1 MTHRERFLRTYRF
14 QEVDHVPDM
23 EFGYWDDTFLR
34 WHKEGLPEQI
44 NDNTIADKYFGFAPV
59 LEVPVNLGLLPPFE
73 TQVIEETDRH
83 RTYIDGAG
91 VTCMVMKDGS
101 DTIPRYVDWTLKTR
115 DDWEAFKERLNPDDP
130 ARYPDNW
137 DEIAEKANNST
148 VPVQVPC
155 GSLFGVIRDWMGFE
169 NVLIAL
175 MEQRDWI
182 EEMMEHLTAL
192 YISVLEQVSKHVH
205 IDCGTFW
212 EDMCFKGGPMIS
224 PKLFRELMTPRYKR
238 ITDVLKRAGCD
249 IFIVDSDGDITQL
262 VEHWIAG
269 GVNCMFP
276 LEIAAGTDP
285 FQLRRDYG
293 QEVLLLGGV
302 NKRELAKDKQ
312 AIRAEVDRIVPLVE
326 QGGYI
331 PHVDHRVPP
340 DVSYE
345 NYLYYLQYKREAL
358 GIPDPW
364 ANDRP
369 ENLLGHFK
377 DTVSAQYM
385 AM

>member
-14 QEVDHVPDM
+14 QQVDHVPDI
-23 EFGYWDDTFLR
+23 EFGYWNETLPR
-34 WHKEGLPEQI
+34 WHGEGLPQQI
-44 NDNTIADKYFGFAPV
+44 DSNEMADKYFGFMPFAD
-59 LEVPVNLGLLPPFE
+59 VPVSIDWPILLPQFE
-73 TQVIEETDRH
+73 TRVIEETDRH
-83 RTYIDGAG
+83 KIIINEEG
-91 VTCMVMKDGS
+91 VTCQVHKDGTS
-101 DTIPRYVDWTLKTR
+101 SIAHCLDWSLKTP
-115 DDWEAFKERLNPDDP
+115 DDWPAFRERLDPDAP

-137 DEIAEKANNST
+137 DEIAEKAHNST
-148 VPVQVPC
+148 VPVRVAC
-155 GSLFGVIRDWMGFE
+155 GSLFGVIRDWMGFQ
-169 NVLIAL
+169 NSLIAI

-182 EEMMEHLTAL
+182 EEMMEHLTLL
-192 YISVLEQVSKHVH
+192 YISVLEQVSAHVH
-205 IDCGTFW
+205 IDCGAFW
-212 EDMCFKGGPMIS
+212 EDMCFGGGPMIS

-238 ITDVLKRAGCD
+238 VTDVLKRTGCD
-249 IFIVDSDGDITQL
+249 IFIVDSDGDMTQL

-285 FQLRRDYG
+285 CQMRECFGR
-293 QEVLLLGGV
+293 EVLLMGGV

-312 AIRAEVDRIVPLVE
+312 AIRAEVDRLVPLVE

-364 ANDRP
+364 ADGP
-369 ENLLGHFK
+369 PDPDSL
-377 DTVSAQYM
+377 
-385 AM
+385 

>member
-1 MTHRERFLRTYRF
+1 MTHRERFLGTYRF

-59 LEVPVNLGLLPPFE
+59 LGVPVNLGLLPAFE

-83 RTYIDGAG
+83 RTYINGEG

-101 DTIPRYVDWTLKTR
+101 DTIPRYMDWTLRTR
-115 DDWEAFKERLNPDDP
+115 GDWEAFRERLNPDDP
-130 ARYPDNW
+130 ARCPDNW
-137 DEIAEKANNST
+137 DEIAEKANNSP
-148 VPVQVPC
+148 VPVQVAC

-169 NVLIAL
+169 NALIAI

-182 EEMMEHLTAL
+182 EEMMEHLTL
-192 YISVLEQVSKHVH
+192 VYISVLEQVSKHVH
-205 IDCGTFW
+205 IDCGAFW

-238 ITDVLKRAGCD
+238 ITDVLKRTGCD
-249 IFIVDSDGDITQL
+249 IFIVDSDGDMTQL

-269 GVNCMFP
+269 AVNCMFP

-285 FQLRRDYG
+285 FQMRECFGRD
-293 QEVLLLGGV
+293 VLLMGGV
-302 NKRELAKDKQ
+302 NKRALAQDKQ
-312 AIRAEVDRIVPLVE
+312 ALRAEVDRIAPLVE

-358 GIPDPW
+358 GIADPW
-364 ANDRP
+364 ANGPP
-369 ENLLGHFK
+369 EDLLDCFSRSVG
-377 DTVSAQYM
+377 V
-385 AM
+385 